1 MHTIEAYRDDADEH
15 YLREFREAAART
27 ISARVP
33 VRYRDAWPTVDEVRD
48 WACTLVAHAAGTGR
62 GVCNIDSGR
71 SLMLLGPIGTGK
83 TYEAY
88 GTVRLLAGSGASLGW
103 RFITAADLYG
113 QLRPRHGIDA
123 ESVFE
128 VFAKTRFLVVDDLG
142 AAKGSEWTEE
152 INYRLV
158 NHRYEHNRPTLITS
172 NVPPRELSAAL
183 GERVA
188 SRLYEMADRVALKGA
203 DRRRASPPAA

>member
-1 MHTIEAYRDDADEH
+1 MHTVEAYRDDLDA
-15 YLREFREAAART
+15 YWLREFRENAAKAVA
-27 ISARVP
+27 ARVP
-33 VRYRDAWPTVDEVRD
+33 AHYQEAWPTVPEVITWANSLIERSTRTRRD
-48 WACTLVAHAAGTGR
+48 LCA
-62 GVCNIDSGR
+62 IDCGR

-88 GTVRLLAGSGASLGW
+88 GVIRLLAASGASLGW
-103 RFITAADLYG
+103 RVVTAADLYA
-113 QLRPRHGIDA
+113 QLRPRHGVDS

-128 VFAKTRFLVVDDLG
+128 DIARTRFLVLDDLG

-152 INYRLV
+152 VNYRLI
-158 NHRYEHNRPTLITS
+158 NHRYEQELPTLITS

-203 DRRRASPPAA
+203 DRRRTPAA